1 MSEVKIN
8 AGEKNPNAA
17 SKYSSN
23 PHMHQVP
30 LNHVQSNQELNLQ
43 NAISMSQTVGFTS
56 G

>member
-1 MSEVKIN
+1 MQERKTQIQRQ
-8 AGEKNPNAA
+8 
-17 SKYSSN
+17 KYSSN

-43 NAISMSQTVGFTS
+43 NAMSMSQTVGFTS